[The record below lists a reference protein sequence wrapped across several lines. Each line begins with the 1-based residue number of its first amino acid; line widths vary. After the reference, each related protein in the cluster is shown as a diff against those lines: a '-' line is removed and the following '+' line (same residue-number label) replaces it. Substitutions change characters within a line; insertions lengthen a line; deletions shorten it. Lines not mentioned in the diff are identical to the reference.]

1 MEQWEEILMAED
13 HRIEV
18 FELCPDNFHYSK
30 CNVEAEEKN
39 KFEASF
45 GFLTCYLSEM
55 LRAVRRLLKQLFIV
69 LD

>member
-1 MEQWEEILMAED
+1 MAWD

-18 FELCPDNFHYSK
+18 FKFGPDNVHYSK
-30 CNVEAEEKN
+30 GNVEAEEKN
-39 KFEASF
+39 KFEVSF